1 MCILV
6 CMSVCG
12 YVHSSWCLLRTEE
25 NATSPEAEPT
35 GSCKRQ
41 TWMLGN
47 ELEGSIGAANGSDC

>member
-1 MCILV
+1 
-6 CMSVCG
+6 MSVCG

-35 GSCKRQ
+35 GSCKCQ